1 MNELQPQ
8 QPKPVEPPRKL
19 YRSQTNRQVAG
30 VAGGLAEYLN
40 VDPTLIR
47 VLFIA
52 FAVAGGAG
60 LVMYVAMWII
70 VPEADEEPP
79 PTGES
84 SVGPS

>member
-1 MNELQPQ
+1 MDELQPQ
-8 QPKPVEPPRKL
+8 QPQPVEPRKL
-19 YRSQTNRQVAG
+19 YRSQTHRMVAG
-30 VAGGLAEYLN
+30 VAGGLGEYFN

-52 FAVAGGAG
+52 LAVAGGAG

>member
-1 MNELQPQ
+1 MDELQPQ
-8 QPKPVEPPRKL
+8 QPRPVEPPRKL
-19 YRSQTNRQVAG
+19 YRSRTDRKVAG

-60 LVMYVAMWII
+60 LVMYVAMWIM
-70 VPEADEEPP
+70 VPEDEEPP
-79 PTGES
+79 PPIGES